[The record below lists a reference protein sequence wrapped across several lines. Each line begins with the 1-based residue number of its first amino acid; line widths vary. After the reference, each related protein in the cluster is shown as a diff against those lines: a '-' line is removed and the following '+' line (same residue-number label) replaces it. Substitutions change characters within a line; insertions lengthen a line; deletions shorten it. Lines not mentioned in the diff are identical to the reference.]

1 MYISPFKLNYL
12 FDGLGQIF
20 AALIRFKNIYMSIN
34 CRPSLCFDICSF
46 KACKVFCIKIMKF
59 SSQFMTRMTEDDRK
73 RVCRNIYSVQKS
85 LNNVTG
91 RPENDLA
98 RAQMYYD
105 LLKKEPDQILGKMFR
120 LQTRGT

>member
-1 MYISPFKLNYL
+1 
-12 FDGLGQIF
+12 
-20 AALIRFKNIYMSIN
+20 
-34 CRPSLCFDICSF
+34 
-46 KACKVFCIKIMKF
+46 
-59 SSQFMTRMTEDDRK
+59 MTRMTEDDRK